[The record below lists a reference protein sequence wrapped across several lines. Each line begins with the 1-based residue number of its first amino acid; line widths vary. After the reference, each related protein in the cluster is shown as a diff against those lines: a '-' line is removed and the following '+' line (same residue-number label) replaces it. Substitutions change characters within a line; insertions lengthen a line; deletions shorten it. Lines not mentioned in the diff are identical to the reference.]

1 LQWFCKGPEGL
12 TSTGSEAMHELT
24 ICESLF
30 KLVHQQQTTRHFARV
45 LRVRL
50 EIGHFSC
57 LDPEALRYAFEV
69 LSRET
74 FLEGAILEIDQPP
87 GRVLCLDC
95 GAGVETETRVSDCPS
110 CGGNRLRPTGGD
122 QMRFIEMEVS

>member
-1 LQWFCKGPEGL
+1 
-12 TSTGSEAMHELT
+12 MHELT

-30 KLVHQQQTTRHFARV
+30 KLVERERTARHFS
-45 LRVRL
+45 RVRRVRV

-57 LDPEALRYAFEV
+57 LDPEALRYAFDI

-74 FLEGAILEIDQPP
+74 LLEGATLDIDQPP
-87 GRVLCLDC
+87 GRATCLDC
-95 GAGVETETRVSDCPS
+95 GADVELETRLSDCPS
-110 CGGNRLRPTGGD
+110 CGGSRLQPTGGD